1 MSFDMEGEGKM
12 FYFGS
17 TQPSTKEAKPTRQR
31 KRSPDKM
38 QRNRDLTAARRQ
50 EENSMIAEFT
60 DVLPL
65 SKEELKKADRTA
77 LIRLALHFIKMKTI
91 PGLSQ
96 SSVGDAR
103 TISCALTSSINVP
116 GFSGF
121 VLLVDEDLNIMY
133 SSDNITKQLGP
144 LLVRL

>member
-1 MSFDMEGEGKM
+1 MHGFSEYHAHTSLMLRSRVTIDRITSTSVHCLMCMSRLTTSRSDFDCCLTLI
-12 FYFGS
+12 FLLFLL
-17 TQPSTKEAKPTRQR
+17 RR

-96 SSVGDAR
+96 SSGEFNTWQSR
-103 TISCALTSSINVP
+103 ISS
-116 GFSGF
+116 F
-121 VLLVDEDLNIMY
+121 
-133 SSDNITKQLGP
+133 
-144 LLVRL
+144 